1 MALQFVSDTYKQ
13 KYNYITNLIFFFFYK
28 LELEIDSSE
37 ILIKNI
43 KHSSKLDAIYCQISN
58 GYGATASRVFRINV
72 RHIPYMLKKSKT
84 FKVPIRTQELLLNC
98 SATSN
103 PLAKLN
109 WLFLPSSL
117 ISENNSITDWKLLNK
132 HASITS
138 FMKPIDQLPISK
150 YYINEHVIN
159 EKNHINS
166 ILIIKVKYLKKFY
179 FHLMN
184 IRRF

>member
-1 MALQFVSDTYKQ
+1 
-13 KYNYITNLIFFFFYK
+13 
-28 LELEIDSSE
+28 
-37 ILIKNI
+37 
-43 KHSSKLDAIYCQISN
+43 
-58 GYGATASRVFRINV
+58 
-72 RHIPYMLKKSKT
+72 MLKKSKT

-117 ISENNSITDWKLLNK
+117 INENNSITDWKLLNK

-138 FMKPIDQLPISK
+138 FMKSIDQLPISK

-179 FHLMN
+179 FYLVN
-184 IRRF
+184 I